1 MRPVPSS
8 TSKTPEPS
16 APKELETC
24 PAIVTSFP
32 ENRPGSRL
40 MFAMVVRCGH
50 PASNRVHSPIRT
62 ADGTLV
68 RIFSTQSSCDVSG
81 RRFYSFLFDASA
93 DFGDGPHLPTIM
105 TQLGGPDARSLQLS
119 WSSNLRIEHSQQEE
133 SPCQKPH
140 SSTLSVSSPTPTI
153 KS

>member
-24 PAIVTSFP
+24 PAIVTSLP
-32 ENRPGSRL
+32 ENRAGSRF

-62 ADGTLV
+62 ADRTLV

-81 RRFYSFLFDASA
+81 RRFYSLLLDARP
-93 DFGDGPHLPTIM
+93 DFSDGPHLPTIM
-105 TQLGGPDARSLQLS
+105 HNLAAPDARSL
-119 WSSNLRIEHSQQEE
+119 RF
-133 SPCQKPH
+133 
-140 SSTLSVSSPTPTI
+140 
-153 KS
+153 

>member
-32 ENRPGSRL
+32 EKRPGSRL
-40 MFAMVVRCGH
+40 MFAIVVRCGH
-50 PASNRVHSPIRT
+50 PASHKVHSPIRT
-62 ADGTLV
+62 ADRTLV

-81 RRFYSFLFDASA
+81 RRFYSLSLDASA
-93 DFGDGPHLPTIM
+93 DFGDGPNLQTIIA
-105 TQLGGPDARSLQLS
+105 QLGDPG
-119 WSSNLRIEHSQQEE
+119 
-133 SPCQKPH
+133 
-140 SSTLSVSSPTPTI
+140 
-153 KS
+153 